1 MPSRLELFFMM
12 NVAKYLSSVDD
23 LYEFCRVSKKCQET
37 LNAFQQNFF
46 FVDSTIEREL
56 KFFNGIQNY
65 KGYNTITT
73 FPHKQ
78 FEFYDIKGV
87 VEGIPLEKIRS
98 LNTGIIPDDC
108 EKMTNLRHLEFYIE
122 EDDDG
127 WQLVDAD
134 DFKPLSLLENLKTV
148 KFVIENPPFTPLEEY
163 EKPDIYEDF
172 IDAITNIGPKP
183 LIVVVNCDPQYTNRI
198 LAIGD
203 NVRVRQIVRNIDK
216 FSQEIKNEKIYKVT
230 NCISGDVNDLIDGDV
245 IQKYGFPIVKLHNW
259 EYKHKSNEKTFD
271 LSKYNALYDL
281 SLSCRDF
288 EYNWVLPT
296 NLTRLY
302 MFDQNIVNLSQ
313 LQNLQILITNQI
325 PQCQLNQ
332 LTYFELSYPKKF
344 NAKEINDI
352 GNVKEFI
359 IECFREELLDLYD
372 LKLTNVNIRHFNGKN
387 IVLSPHIESL
397 IVSNINIEQLV
408 IPKSVKT
415 LYCHASE
422 NLISLQFENGIQL
435 ESVILYSC
443 ENLNKFTLPK
453 SVKTLKLES
462 DIEAKI
468 LNIQELIL

>member
-1 MPSRLELFFMM
+1 
-12 NVAKYLSSVDD
+12 
-23 LYEFCRVSKKCQET
+23 
-37 LNAFQQNFF
+37 
-46 FVDSTIEREL
+46 
-56 KFFNGIQNY
+56 
-65 KGYNTITT
+65 
-73 FPHKQ
+73 
-78 FEFYDIKGV
+78 
-87 VEGIPLEKIRS
+87 
-98 LNTGIIPDDC
+98 
-108 EKMTNLRHLEFYIE
+108 
-122 EDDDG
+122 
-127 WQLVDAD
+127 
-134 DFKPLSLLENLKTV
+134 
-148 KFVIENPPFTPLEEY
+148 
-163 EKPDIYEDF
+163 
-172 IDAITNIGPKP
+172 
-183 LIVVVNCDPQYTNRI
+183 
-198 LAIGD
+198 
-203 NVRVRQIVRNIDK
+203 
-216 FSQEIKNEKIYKVT
+216 T

-245 IQKYGFPIVKLHNW
+245 IQKYGFPIVKLYHW
-259 EYKHKSNEKTFD
+259 EYKHKSNEKTHD

-281 SLSCRDF
+281 SLSCRNF

-296 NLTRLY
+296 NLTRLD

-359 IECFREELLDLYD
+359 IEYFREELLDLYD
-372 LKLTNVNIRHFNGKN
+372 LEITNVNIRHFNGKN

-415 LYCHASE
+415 LYCHSSE
-422 NLISLQFENGIQL
+422 TLISLQFENGIQL
-435 ESVILYSC
+435 ESVILNSC